1 MSDRDR
7 QVAQPSL
14 FDVPDPSPAAP
25 AVAPLRAVEPAPAAD
40 ADADARAYAVDP
52 RHNVVLEASAGTGK
66 TSVLVARY
74 VNLLKAGVDPAN
86 ILAITFTR
94 KAAAEMRERI
104 LRELRRAADMSELD
118 RTRWLELR
126 DRLGEIAISTIDA
139 FCLSL
144 LREFPLE
151 ADIDP
156 AFELADETEVP
167 RLIATALDR
176 TMRIL
181 VAIAREDRD
190 VALVLAQLGIGRT
203 RDGLATLVDRRL
215 VARDALDRFLARGP
229 RHLQALQI
237 CRDAAAALEDVLRTI
252 PGGFA
257 AFLKAGPAGHPRYSL
272 FLRDVDR
279 LEGLGDEPEAVIRS
293 VLERVSGHF
302 LTNEGKARKGS
313 SIYPY
318 NQGHYPT
325 KDAMKRHRDAVFA
338 AAPRVEQVMFAFNR
352 DLNVVLARGVRRMFA
367 VALDQYRRA
376 LEERAVL
383 DFSDV
388 LEKALELLRQMDE
401 FSQSRY
407 RLESRFHHVLVDE
420 FQDTSR
426 AQWELVS
433 LLVEAW
439 GEGLGLASNPSIFV
453 VGDRKQSI
461 YRFRDADVAVLQHAA
476 EYIQGLRPEG
486 RPRRSI
492 ARSFRAVPG
501 LLHFVNDVFTEMS
514 QPDAGSSGFTYEDRD
529 RFPVETTPASAAVH
543 EPDVG
548 NDGFASQNLGVAVA
562 ETPDECASAVADEI
576 ATILD
581 GSVTVRDRGTGI
593 ARPVRPGDI
602 GILFR
607 SRSTHREFE
616 RELNARNIPTH
627 VYKGL
632 GFFDADEIK
641 DVVAL
646 IRYLAEPTSHLRAAA
661 FLRSRFI
668 RVSDAALAR
677 LSPDLASALTPAASE
692 GDAVLEE
699 EDREVLAFA
708 RPAVARW
715 LSLVDRIPP
724 AELLDTVLAETGYA
738 FELGGPRRRQAW
750 ENLKKMRGLVRRMQN
765 RGYATL
771 PRIADYLISLSAGDE
786 SNAVVE
792 ALDSVNLMTVHA
804 AKGLEFPIVFVV
816 NLAKGASGP
825 PRPVRVTVDSG
836 EEPSVSVGP
845 FVSDTDEAEKE
856 RERHET
862 RRLLYVALTRAR
874 DRLYLASTLKE
885 GAFVPGRGSLAE
897 VLPESLKVFFT
908 GAANVFTEV
917 DTIAWSGVS
926 GREYTWRLCRSSP
939 GQPAMAASVS
949 ADSASAPDDFGAPLV
964 AAERPRVSTADLVD
978 ETDTAGV
985 DRAGPTSDRLLGVL
999 VHRLF
1004 EHGDVHAEPAD
1015 VMRLCRRLLRAE
1027 ERIALDDEESLL
1039 SRAAAVWMNART
1051 RDDVTAALAGAARI
1065 FELPFSAAPEGGG
1078 PVVRGTIDCVVEKPD
1093 GSILVVEFKT
1103 GRVRPIHQRQLDLYV
1118 AAARQ
1123 LHPDAP
1129 AVHGALLY
1137 L

>member
-1 MSDRDR
+1 MSERDR
-7 QVAQPSL
+7 QAAQPSL
-14 FDVPDPSPAAP
+14 FDVPDTAPSAEPPVAP
-25 AVAPLRAVEPAPAAD
+25 AAVEPPPGPEAD

-104 LRELRRAADMSELD
+104 LRELRRAAEQSELD
-118 RTRWLELR
+118 RARWLDLR
-126 DRLGEIAISTIDA
+126 DRLGDIAISTIDA

-167 RLIATALDR
+167 RLIATSLDR

-229 RHLQALQI
+229 RQLEALQI
-237 CRDAAAALEDVLRTI
+237 CRDAAAALGDELQAI
-252 PGGFA
+252 PGGLA
-257 AFLKAGPAGHPRYSL
+257 AFLKAGPEAHPRYSL
-272 FLRDVDR
+272 FLRDVRR
-279 LEGLGDEPEAVIRS
+279 LESLSDEPEAVIRS

-318 NQGHYPT
+318 NQAHYAT

-388 LEKALELLRQMDE
+388 LEKALQLLRQMDE

-433 LLVEAW
+433 LLVQAW
-439 GEGLGLASNPSIFV
+439 GEGLGLASSPSIFV

-514 QPDAGSSGFTYEDRD
+514 QPDAGSSGFSYEDRD
-529 RFPVETTPASAAVH
+529 RFPVEASVAGADVVH
-543 EPDVG
+543 EPI
-548 NDGFASQNLGVAVA
+548 LGVAVA
-562 ETPDECASAVADEI
+562 ETPDECAAAVAGEI
-576 ATILD
+576 AAILD
-581 GSVTVRDRGTGI
+581 GSVTVRDKGTGI
-593 ARPVRPGDI
+593 ARPARPGDI

-668 RVSDAALAR
+668 RLSDTALAR
-677 LSPDLASALTPAASE
+677 LSPDLAA
-692 GDAVLEE
+692 
-699 EDREVLAFA
+699 
-708 RPAVARW
+708 
-715 LSLVDRIPP
+715 
-724 AELLDTVLAETGYA
+724 
-738 FELGGPRRRQAW
+738 
-750 ENLKKMRGLVRRMQN
+750 
-765 RGYATL
+765 
-771 PRIADYLISLSAGDE
+771 
-786 SNAVVE
+786 
-792 ALDSVNLMTVHA
+792 
-804 AKGLEFPIVFVV
+804 
-816 NLAKGASGP
+816 
-825 PRPVRVTVDSG
+825 
-836 EEPSVSVGP
+836 
-845 FVSDTDEAEKE
+845 VSDA
-856 RERHET
+856 
-862 RRLLYVALTRAR
+862 
-874 DRLYLASTLKE
+874 
-885 GAFVPGRGSLAE
+885 GRG
-897 VLPESLKVFFT
+897 
-908 GAANVFTEV
+908 
-917 DTIAWSGVS
+917 
-926 GREYTWRLCRSSP
+926 GR
-939 GQPAMAASVS
+939 
-949 ADSASAPDDFGAPLV
+949 
-964 AAERPRVSTADLVD
+964 
-978 ETDTAGV
+978 
-985 DRAGPTSDRLLGVL
+985 
-999 VHRLF
+999 
-1004 EHGDVHAEPAD
+1004 
-1015 VMRLCRRLLRAE
+1015 
-1027 ERIALDDEESLL
+1027 
-1039 SRAAAVWMNART
+1039 
-1051 RDDVTAALAGAARI
+1051 
-1065 FELPFSAAPEGGG
+1065 
-1078 PVVRGTIDCVVEKPD
+1078 
-1093 GSILVVEFKT
+1093 
-1103 GRVRPIHQRQLDLYV
+1103 
-1118 AAARQ
+1118 
-1123 LHPDAP
+1123 
-1129 AVHGALLY
+1129 
-1137 L
+1137 

>member
-1 MSDRDR
+1 
-7 QVAQPSL
+7 
-14 FDVPDPSPAAP
+14 
-25 AVAPLRAVEPAPAAD
+25 
-40 ADADARAYAVDP
+40 
-52 RHNVVLEASAGTGK
+52 
-66 TSVLVARY
+66 
-74 VNLLKAGVDPAN
+74 
-86 ILAITFTR
+86 
-94 KAAAEMRERI
+94 
-104 LRELRRAADMSELD
+104 
-118 RTRWLELR
+118 
-126 DRLGEIAISTIDA
+126 
-139 FCLSL
+139 
-144 LREFPLE
+144 
-151 ADIDP
+151 
-156 AFELADETEVP
+156 
-167 RLIATALDR
+167 
-176 TMRIL
+176 
-181 VAIAREDRD
+181 
-190 VALVLAQLGIGRT
+190 
-203 RDGLATLVDRRL
+203 
-215 VARDALDRFLARGP
+215 
-229 RHLQALQI
+229 
-237 CRDAAAALEDVLRTI
+237 
-252 PGGFA
+252 
-257 AFLKAGPAGHPRYSL
+257 
-272 FLRDVDR
+272 
-279 LEGLGDEPEAVIRS
+279 
-293 VLERVSGHF
+293 
-302 LTNEGKARKGS
+302 
-313 SIYPY
+313 
-318 NQGHYPT
+318 
-325 KDAMKRHRDAVFA
+325 
-338 AAPRVEQVMFAFNR
+338 MFAFNR

-376 LEERAVL
+376 LDERAVL

-426 AQWELVS
+426 AQWQLVS

-461 YRFRDADVAVLQHAA
+461 YRFRDADVGVLQHAA

-492 ARSFRAVPG
+492 SRSFRAVPG

-514 QPDAGSSGFTYEDRD
+514 QPDGGSSGFTYEDHD
-529 RFPVETTPASAAVH
+529 RFPVDTSPSAGSPH
-543 EPDVG
+543 EPI
-548 NDGFASQNLGVAVA
+548 LGVAVA
-562 ETPDECASAVADEI
+562 ETPDECASAVAGEI

-581 GSVTVRDRGTGI
+581 GSVTVRDKGTGL
-593 ARPVRPGDI
+593 ARPARPGDI

-646 IRYLAEPTSHLRAAA
+646 IRYLAEPASHLRAAA

-668 RVSDAALAR
+668 RVSDVALAR
-677 LSPDLASALTPAASE
+677 LSPDLASVLTSAAVE
-692 GDAVLEE
+692 RDAVLDE
-699 EDREVLAFA
+699 EDRAVLAFA

-715 LSLVDRIPP
+715 LALVDRIAP
-724 AELLDTVLAETGYA
+724 AALLDAVLAETGYA
-738 FELGGPRRRQAW
+738 LELGGPRRRQAW

-786 SNAVVE
+786 ANAVVE

-845 FVSDTDEAEKE
+845 FVSDTDEAERE

-885 GAFVPGRGSLAE
+885 GVFVPGRGSLAE
-897 VLPESLKVFFT
+897 VLPESLKVFFA
-908 GAANVFTEV
+908 GAANVFKEV
-917 DTIAWSGVS
+917 DTIAWSGIS
-926 GREYTWRLCRSSP
+926 GRDYAWRLCRTAP
-939 GQPAMAASVS
+939 GEPAVAGSLSVGAAG
-949 ADSASAPDDFGAPLV
+949 APDDFGAPVV
-964 AAERPRVSTADLVD
+964 AAERPRVSTADLVE
-978 ETDTAGV
+978 ETETV
-985 DRAGPTSDRLLGVL
+985 DVASTGPTSDRLLGIL

-1004 EHGDVHAEPAD
+1004 EHGDPQAESAD
-1015 VMRLCRRLLRAE
+1015 AIKLCRRLLRAT
-1027 ERIALDDEESLL
+1027 ERIALGDEESLL
-1039 SRAAAVWMNART
+1039 SRAAAVWMRART
-1051 RDDVTAALAGAARI
+1051 RADVVDALAGNARM
-1065 FELPFSAAPEGGG
+1065 FEVPFSAALENNVPI
-1078 PVVRGTIDCVVEKPD
+1078 VRGTIDCVVEKPD

-1103 GRVRPIHQRQLDLYV
+1103 GRVRPSHQRQLDFYV

-1123 LHPDAP
+1123 LHQDAP
-1129 AVHGALLY
+1129 AVRGALLY

>member
-1 MSDRDR
+1 
-7 QVAQPSL
+7 
-14 FDVPDPSPAAP
+14 
-25 AVAPLRAVEPAPAAD
+25 
-40 ADADARAYAVDP
+40 
-52 RHNVVLEASAGTGK
+52 
-66 TSVLVARY
+66 
-74 VNLLKAGVDPAN
+74 
-86 ILAITFTR
+86 
-94 KAAAEMRERI
+94 
-104 LRELRRAADMSELD
+104 
-118 RTRWLELR
+118 
-126 DRLGEIAISTIDA
+126 
-139 FCLSL
+139 
-144 LREFPLE
+144 
-151 ADIDP
+151 
-156 AFELADETEVP
+156 
-167 RLIATALDR
+167 
-176 TMRIL
+176 
-181 VAIAREDRD
+181 
-190 VALVLAQLGIGRT
+190 
-203 RDGLATLVDRRL
+203 
-215 VARDALDRFLARGP
+215 
-229 RHLQALQI
+229 
-237 CRDAAAALEDVLRTI
+237 
-252 PGGFA
+252 
-257 AFLKAGPAGHPRYSL
+257 
-272 FLRDVDR
+272 
-279 LEGLGDEPEAVIRS
+279 
-293 VLERVSGHF
+293 
-302 LTNEGKARKGS
+302 
-313 SIYPY
+313 
-318 NQGHYPT
+318 
-325 KDAMKRHRDAVFA
+325 
-338 AAPRVEQVMFAFNR
+338 
-352 DLNVVLARGVRRMFA
+352 
-367 VALDQYRRA
+367 
-376 LEERAVL
+376 
-383 DFSDV
+383 
-388 LEKALELLRQMDE
+388 MDE

-461 YRFRDADVAVLQHAA
+461 YRFRDADVAVLQRAA
-476 EYIQGLRPEG
+476 EYIQRLRPEG

-529 RFPVETTPASAAVH
+529 RFPVETNRAADGVGEPGAGDDGSASPDLGIAV
-543 EPDVG
+543 G
-548 NDGFASQNLGVAVA
+548 

-576 ATILD
+576 AAILN
-581 GSVTVRDRGTGI
+581 GSVSVRDRGTGI
-593 ARPVRPGDI
+593 ARPARPGDI

-616 RELNARNIPTH
+616 RELNARHIPTH

-646 IRYLAEPTSHLRAAA
+646 IRYLAEPTSDLRAAA

-677 LSPDLASALTPAASE
+677 LSPDLASVLTPAAAGSNDLL
-692 GDAVLEE
+692 GL

-724 AELLDTVLAETGYA
+724 AELLDTVLTETGYA
-738 FELGGPRRRQAW
+738 FELLGPRRRQAW
-750 ENLKKMRGLVRRMQN
+750 ENLKKVRGLVRRMQN

-836 EEPSVSVGP
+836 DEPSVSVGP

-874 DRLYLASTLKE
+874 DRLYLASTLKD

-897 VLPESLKVFFT
+897 VLPESLKAFFA
-908 GAANVFTEV
+908 GAANVFKEV
-917 DTIAWSGVS
+917 DSIAWSGVS
-926 GREYTWRLCRSSP
+926 GREYTWRLCRPSP
-939 GQPAMAASVS
+939 GEPASAGSLE
-949 ADSASAPDDFGAPLV
+949 ADSASAPDDFEAPL
-964 AAERPRVSTADLVD
+964 AATERPRVSAADLVD
-978 ETDTAGV
+978 ETDAAPVDCAGS
-985 DRAGPTSDRLLGVL
+985 ASDRLLGIL

-1004 EHGDVHAEPAD
+1004 EHGDSDAEPGD
-1015 VMRLCRRLLRAE
+1015 VIRLCRRLLRAE
-1027 ERIALDDEESLL
+1027 ERIALEDEESLL
-1039 SRAAAVWMNART
+1039 SRAAAVWMNARK
-1051 RDDVTAALAGAARI
+1051 RDDVTAALAGNARM

-1078 PVVRGTIDCVVEKPD
+1078 PIVRGTIDCVVEKPD

-1123 LHPDAP
+1123 LHPGAP
-1129 AVHGALLY
+1129 TVGGALLY